1 MYVVATA
8 GHVDHGKS
16 TLVRALTGMEPDRLA
31 EEQRRGLTIDLGF
44 AWTGLPS
51 GREVA
56 FVDVPGHERFLT
68 NMLAGVGPAP
78 VVLFVVAA
86 DKGWQAQSTDH
97 RDAIAA
103 LGISRAVIAIA
114 RADRAPDEIAGV
126 EATIRSEFAG
136 TPLAEAPIVPVA
148 IPGGDVEP
156 AGLGELVAQLD
167 RVLGETPAPD
177 AAARVRLWVDRS
189 FTIKGSG
196 TVVTGTLTAGTL
208 RHGDALVALGESG
221 STPTA
226 VRGLHSQNT
235 SAEAVAPA
243 SRVAVNLRDV
253 HADEIGRGD
262 ALVTP
267 GAWCVV
273 SQVDVRRTTGRG
285 LFEAPQEFTAHIG
298 TAAVTVRLR
307 PFDDNHAR
315 ISFARPLPLQLGDR
329 IVLRTSGSH
338 EVFAGVTVLDV
349 DVPTL
354 ARRGDGRRRAE
365 ALALLPETGDARV
378 EVARRGAMRLS
389 QLRAFG
395 VGEVGGVSGVA
406 AATEVTG
413 VPDGLAEVRLHAG
426 GGRGAERS
434 SKQATVPAT
443 TAGRP
448 GEIWWVL
455 PEAVDGW
462 AQALRGALA
471 KKRRAD
477 PMAAGLPHGAAVDVL
492 QRQSPPLPDPS
503 LLPLVTHRAGLE
515 SAQGVLREPGA
526 QVDLGAAEAGV
537 AALERRLRDRPFAAP
552 EADDL
557 AALKL
562 GAKELATAERAG
574 RLIRLPDG
582 VVLLPQAPALAMR
595 RLAALAQ
602 PFTTSEA
609 RQALDTTRR
618 IAIPL
623 LEHLDAKGWT
633 RRLDGTR
640 REVAR

>member
-51 GREVA
+51 GRGVA
-56 FVDVPGHERFLT
+56 FVDVPGHERFLS

-103 LGISRAVIAIA
+103 LGISRAVIAIT
-114 RADRAPDEIAGV
+114 RADRAPDNISEITA
-126 EATIRSEFAG
+126 AIRSEFAG
-136 TPLAEAPIVPVA
+136 TALAEAPIIPVA
-148 IPGGDVEP
+148 IPSGGETT
-156 AGLGELVAQLD
+156 GLAELVAQLD
-167 RVLGETPAPD
+167 RVLAEAPAPD

-208 RHGDALVALGESG
+208 RHGDALVALGGSG

-226 VRGLHSQNT
+226 VREIHSQN
-235 SAEAVAPA
+235 SATEAVTPT

-253 HADEIGRGD
+253 HADAIGRGD

-267 GAWCVV
+267 EAWCIV

-285 LFEAPQEFTAHIG
+285 LRDAPQEFTAHIG

-307 PFDDNHAR
+307 PFDDDHGR
-315 ISFARPLPLQLGDR
+315 LSFARSLPLQVGDR
-329 IVLRTSGSH
+329 IVLRASGSH

-349 DVPTL
+349 DVPALT
-354 ARRGDGRRRAE
+354 RRGDGRRRGA
-365 ALALLPETGDARV
+365 ALALLPETGDAFV
-378 EVARRGAMRLS
+378 EVARRGAMRPS
-389 QLRAFG
+389 QLRTLG
-395 VGEVGGVSGVA
+395 VGGLEQ
-406 AATEVTG
+406 
-413 VPDGLAEVRLHAG
+413 VPDGLVEVRLRGGAAG
-426 GGRGAERS
+426 GGGSGGGVASE
-434 SKQATVPAT
+434 V
-443 TAGRP
+443 
-448 GEIWWVL
+448 WWVL
-455 PEAVDGW
+455 PSAIDRW
-462 AQALRGALA
+462 AKALRSALSA
-471 KKRRAD
+471 KRRAD
-477 PMAAGLPHGAAVDVL
+477 PLAAGLAHGAAIDAL
-492 QRQSPPLPDPS
+492 KRRSPALPDPAMPDAAMPDPA
-503 LLPLVTHRAGLE
+503 LLPLVVHRAGLE
-515 SAQGVLREPGA
+515 SAQGVLREPNA
-526 QVDLGAAEAGV
+526 RVELGAAEVGV

-557 AALKL
+557 VALHL
-562 GAKELATAERAG
+562 GTKEIATAERAG
-574 RLIRLPDG
+574 RLIRLRDG

-595 RLAALAQ
+595 RLSALAQ

-618 IAIPL
+618 VAIPL

-640 REVAR
+640 REIAR

>member
-103 LGISRAVIAIA
+103 LGIARAVIAIT
-114 RADRAPDEIAGV
+114 RADRAPGDLTELEAEI
-126 EATIRSEFAG
+126 RNEFTG
-136 TPLAEAPIVPVA
+136 TALADAPIVPVA
-148 IPGGDVEP
+148 IPGGDTEP
-156 AGLGELVAQLD
+156 TGLDELGAQLD

-177 AAARVRLWVDRS
+177 AGARVRLWVDRS

-208 RHGDALVALGESG
+208 QHGDALVALGESG
-221 STPTA
+221 SIPTA
-226 VRGLHSQNT
+226 VRGLHSQNA
-235 SAEAVAPA
+235 SAEVVTPA

-253 HADEIGRGD
+253 HAGAIGRGD

-267 GAWCVV
+267 DAWCVV

-285 LFEAPQEFTAHIG
+285 LLKAPQEFTAHIG

-307 PFDDNHAR
+307 PLDDNHAR
-315 ISFARPLPLQLGDR
+315 LSFARPLPLQVGDR
-329 IVLRTSGSH
+329 IVLRSSGSH
-338 EVFAGVTVLDV
+338 EVFAGVSVLDV
-349 DVPTL
+349 EVPAL
-354 ARRGDGRRRAE
+354 ARRGDGRRRAA
-365 ALALLPETGDARV
+365 ALALLPEAGDAFV
-378 EVARRGAMRLS
+378 EVTRRGAMRLS
-389 QLRAFG
+389 RLRAFG
-395 VGEVGGVSGVA
+395 IDGLEQ
-406 AATEVTG
+406 
-413 VPDGLAEVRLHAG
+413 VPDGLVEVRLRG
-426 GGRGAERS
+426 GA
-434 SKQATVPAT
+434 AV
-443 TAGRP
+443 
-448 GEIWWVL
+448 GEVWWAL
-455 PEAVDGW
+455 PSAIDRW
-462 AQALRGALA
+462 AQALRSALSA
-471 KKRRAD
+471 KRQTD
-477 PMAAGLPHGAAVDVL
+477 PLAAGLAHGAAVDAL
-492 QRQSPPLPDPS
+492 MRRSPALLGPAMPDS
-503 LLPLVTHRAGLE
+503 ALLPLVVHRAGLE
-515 SAQGVLREPGA
+515 STQGVLREPNA
-526 QVDLGAAEAGV
+526 RVDLGAAEAGV
-537 AALERRLRDRPFAAP
+537 ATLERRMGDRPFAAP

-557 AALKL
+557 AGLGL

-574 RLIRLPDG
+574 RLIRLRDG

-595 RLAALAQ
+595 RLSVLPQ

-618 IAIPL
+618 VAIPL

>member
-56 FVDVPGHERFLT
+56 FVDVPGHERFLS

-103 LGISRAVIAIA
+103 LGISRAVIAIT
-114 RADRAPDEIAGV
+114 RADRALDGPEGV
-126 EATIRSEFAG
+126 DGLEAAIRREFAG
-136 TPLAEAPIVPVA
+136 TALAEAPIVRVA
-148 IPGGDVEP
+148 IPGGGSEP
-156 AGLGELVAQLD
+156 TGLGELVAQLD
-167 RVLGETPAPD
+167 RVLGATPAPD

-221 STPTA
+221 SFPTS
-226 VRGLHSQNT
+226 VRALHSQNAA
-235 SAEAVAPA
+235 AEQVAPA

-253 HADEIGRGD
+253 HADAIGRGD

-267 GAWCVV
+267 EAWCVV

-285 LFEAPQEFTAHIG
+285 LVEAPQEFTAHIG

-307 PFDDNHAR
+307 PFDDDHGR
-315 ISFARPLPLQLGDR
+315 LSFARPLPLQVSDR
-329 IVLRTSGSH
+329 IVLRASGSH

-349 DVPTL
+349 EVPEL
-354 ARRGDGRRRAE
+354 SRRGDGRRRAA
-365 ALALLPETGDARV
+365 ALALLPETGDARAEV
-378 EVARRGAMRLS
+378 ERRGAMRLS
-389 QLRAFG
+389 RLRAFG
-395 VGEVGGVSGVA
+395 ISGLEQVPDRIVEVRLRGGGVSAGS
-406 AATEVTG
+406 
-413 VPDGLAEVRLHAG
+413 G
-426 GGRGAERS
+426 GGSGGSSGS
-434 SKQATVPAT
+434 SKA
-443 TAGRP
+443 AGALA
-448 GEIWWVL
+448 GETWWVL

-462 AQALRGALA
+462 AKALREALVA
-471 KKRRAD
+471 KRRAD
-477 PMAAGLPHGAAVDVL
+477 PLAAGLAHGAAIDAL
-492 QRQSPPLPDPS
+492 TRQNPALPDPA
-503 LLPLVTHRAGLE
+503 LLPLVAHRAGLE
-515 SAQGVLREPGA
+515 SAGGLLREPGA
-526 QVDLGAAEAGV
+526 RVELGAAEPGV
-537 AALERRLRDRPFAAP
+537 ATLERRMRDRPFAAP

-557 AALKL
+557 AALRL
-562 GAKELATAERAG
+562 GPKELAAAERAG
-574 RLIRLPDG
+574 RLIRLQDG

-595 RLAALAQ
+595 RLSALAQ

-609 RQALDTTRR
+609 RQALETTRR
-618 IAIPL
+618 VAIPL

-633 RRLDGTR
+633 HRLDGTR